1 MFCAE
6 IAIKRILLIL
16 MTALLSSSAIAQ
28 IPQGNTPQA
37 IQNGLRLVPFYC
49 SLRKGDA
56 KLRSLPT
63 TGALMTLSST
73 ERRELASQMEKARE
87 LRVVQLNP
95 TMGAAAVGQS
105 VKALAD
111 YAVATARG
119 KTVVLMAV
127 VR

>member
-1 MFCAE
+1 
-6 IAIKRILLIL
+6 
-16 MTALLSSSAIAQ
+16 
-28 IPQGNTPQA
+28 
-37 IQNGLRLVPFYC
+37 
-49 SLRKGDA
+49 
-56 KLRSLPT
+56 
-63 TGALMTLSST
+63 MTLSAT

-95 TMGAAAVGQS
+95 TMGSSAVGQS

-119 KTVVLMAV
+119 KTVMLVAV